1 MRIALRWAAGLIAL
15 ILLLATVFLLVFDWN
30 MLRNA
35 LAERLSEELGR
46 EFAVDGDLEVR
57 PGPEPRI
64 KARDV
69 RVANAGWAAEPN
81 MVEIESLQMQ
91 LDLRSLARGRLVF
104 SGLQIRGAA
113 VHLEIDADGR
123 TSWDLGRETDEP
135 PWIPLIE
142 SLVIEESRL
151 TFHDRRHDVELDAT
165 IASAEG
171 TSPEWGA
178 RPVTIDGKGRL
189 QHEAFELVIRGA
201 SLLDLRAPDEP
212 YPVEVEVRIGATEA
226 TLNGSVEK
234 PFQPDYMR
242 MALRIKGPN
251 AFLLAPV
258 LQLPLPSTRPYEL
271 SGDLVREKHVW
282 RFDDFSGVVGDSDIA
297 GSLSLDVGRE
307 RPLLT
312 AELVSEH
319 LEFVDLGP
327 LIGLYPR
334 DRVPAEP
341 GEEPPDRLLP
351 DAPLQRE
358 QLQRADARVNF
369 RGEVVIAPQLPLQ
382 EVALDLD
389 LEDGVLKLAP
399 LHFGFVGGTLDLFAS
414 IYSTAEPAR
423 SDLDLRL
430 SALELQDIFDDVGL
444 EGAVEGVL
452 QGRAIFETRGDTIRS
467 AMGTATGEAALVME
481 RGRIDGS
488 TLALLDAGFLEA
500 LAVRGENGEPQSM
513 VIRCFVTGLEIED
526 GIMTTSTMVLDTERT
541 LIAGEGA
548 VDLREETLTLRIE
561 GQPKDPGI
569 AHSRVPVEISG
580 HVTSLSL
587 EIDPSGVVVRGGLA
601 LGLGV
606 LVGPLA
612 AILPFIDPGM
622 AEDSDCLQLIE
633 EAEVLLH

>member
-30 MLRNA
+30 MLRSA
-35 LAERLSEELGR
+35 LAERLSEDLRR
-46 EFAVDGDLEVR
+46 EFAVDGNLEGR
-57 PGPEPRI
+57 LGLQPRI

-69 RVANAGWAAEPN
+69 RVANAGWAAEAN

-104 SGLQIRGAA
+104 SELQIRGAA
-113 VHLEIDADGR
+113 LHLEIDAEGR
-123 TSWDLGRETDEP
+123 SSWDRGREPDEP

-142 SLVIEESRL
+142 SLAIEESRL
-151 TFHDRRHDVELDAT
+151 TFHDRRHDVELGAT

-171 TSPEWGA
+171 TSPERGA
-178 RPVTIDGKGRL
+178 GPVAIEGKGRL
-189 QHEAFELVIRGA
+189 QHEEFTLAIRGA
-201 SLLDLRAPDEP
+201 SLLDLRARDEP
-212 YPVEVEVRIGATEA
+212 YPVEVAIRIGATEA

-234 PFQPDYMR
+234 PFQPDDMK
-242 MALRIKGPN
+242 MALHIKGPN
-251 AFLLAPV
+251 AFLLAPI

-271 SGDLVREKHVW
+271 SGDLVREADLW
-282 RFDDFSGVVGDSDIA
+282 RFDNFSGVVGDSDIA
-297 GSLSLDVGRE
+297 GSLSLDVARE
-307 RPLLT
+307 RPLLI
-312 AELVSEH
+312 ADLVSEH

-327 LIGLYPR
+327 LIGLYPG
-334 DRVPAEP
+334 DRVPAES
-341 GEEPPDRLLP
+341 GEERPDRLLP

-358 QLQRADARVNF
+358 QIQKADARVTF
-369 RGEVVIAPQLPLQ
+369 RGEVVVAPQLPLR
-382 EVALDLD
+382 ELDLD
-389 LEDGVLKLAP
+389 LALEDGVLKLTP
-399 LHFGFVGGTLDLFAS
+399 LRFGFVGGTLDLFAS
-414 IYSTAEPAR
+414 IYSTVEPAH

-430 SALELQDIFDDVGL
+430 SALELQDIFDDLGL

-467 AMGTATGEAALVME
+467 AMGAAAGEAAVVME
-481 RGRIDGS
+481 RGRVDGS
-488 TLALLDAGFLEA
+488 ALALLDAGFLEA
-500 LAVRGENGEPQSM
+500 LAVRGENGELQPM

-526 GIMTTSTMVLDTERT
+526 GIMATSTMILDTERS
-541 LIAGEGA
+541 LIAGEGE

-606 LVGPLA
+606 LIGPLA
-612 AILPFIDPGM
+612 AILPFIDLGM